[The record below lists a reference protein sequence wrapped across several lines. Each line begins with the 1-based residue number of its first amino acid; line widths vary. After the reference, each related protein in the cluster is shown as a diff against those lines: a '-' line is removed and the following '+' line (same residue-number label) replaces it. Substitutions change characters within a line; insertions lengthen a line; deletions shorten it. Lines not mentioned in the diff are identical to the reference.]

1 MSALTKPFDPKSILD
16 SDPWL
21 EPFIPAIESR
31 YKLYQKW
38 RDNIFSYEG
47 GYDEFSK
54 GFLSFGLNVDEN
66 NQITYREWAPNA
78 KEANLIGDFSSY
90 FLTYHVR
97 HTANRHLHTHISHYL
112 PQIFSVIPLR
122 RLEQNNP
129 SNDEEQV
136 WCLGD
141 YYPSQRTRSSC
152 NSTRF
157 KD

>member
-1 MSALTKPFDPKSILD
+1 M
-16 SDPWL
+16 DPWL
-21 EPFIPAIESR
+21 EPFKGEFKRRFDLAQSWIKRLNETDGGLEKFSR
-31 YKLYQKW
+31 GYE
-38 RDNIFSYEG
+38 IF
-47 GYDEFSK
+47 
-54 GFLSFGLNVDEN
+54 GFQVQPN
-66 NQITYREWAPNA
+66 NDIIYREWAPNA

-141 YYPSQRTRSSC
+141 YYPSQRTRSTC